1 MLLSFFLWV
10 DSTRL
15 AAVMRDTAW
24 GFAITSVFHLFGII
38 LLLGGVAFTSMRLF
52 GLFMTDRP
60 VSQVAEGLRRWT
72 LLGLTLTLVTGAG
85 LFSGE
90 TMRLYNSGPFW
101 IQMNF
106 LFIALIFHFSLYW
119 KVTRWDDAPPLLRG
133 VTGFLAVTLW
143 LGVGIAARAIGFF
156 SYC

>member
-1 MLLSFFLWV
+1 MLLSFFAWV
-10 DSTRL
+10 DSTSFASL
-15 AAVMRDTAW
+15 MRDTAW
-24 GFAITSVFHLFGII
+24 GFAIMSVFHLFGII
-38 LLLGGVAFTSMRLF
+38 MLLGGVAFMSMRLF
-52 GLFMTDRP
+52 GLFMADKP
-60 VSQVAEGLRRWT
+60 VSKVAEGLGRWT
-72 LLGLTLTLVTGAG
+72 LLGLVVTLLTGAG

-101 IQMNF
+101 IQMTF
-106 LFIALIFHFSLYW
+106 LFFALIFHFSLYR